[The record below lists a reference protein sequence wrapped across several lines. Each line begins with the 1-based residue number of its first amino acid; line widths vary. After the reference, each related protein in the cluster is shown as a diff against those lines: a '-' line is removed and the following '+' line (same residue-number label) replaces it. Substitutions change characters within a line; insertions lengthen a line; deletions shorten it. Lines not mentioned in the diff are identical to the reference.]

1 MINPQIIM
9 FDDPTL
15 AAVNL
20 VLIVGIVLALL
31 AAPWLRKGNREL
43 HAKNL
48 AARRR
53 LYGHNEG

>member
-31 AAPWLRKGNREL
+31 AAPWLRKGNEEL